1 MAHSEDQ
8 LFMTANL
15 NLVGFALHKNYVT
28 QHNEGARARRHAA
41 LGGSAPCGLGLA
53 QARAHGTLA
62 HEWTM
67 KKNCCRSV
75 PLALDGLSHEL

>member
-1 MAHSEDQ
+1 
-8 LFMTANL
+8 MTANL

-41 LGGSAPCGLGLA
+41 LGGTVRAGVA

>member
-1 MAHSEDQ
+1 
-8 LFMTANL
+8 MTANL

-28 QHNEGARARRHAA
+28 QHNEGARARRHGMA
-41 LGGSAPCGLGLA
+41 LGGTVRAGAG
-53 QARAHGTLA
+53 ARAHGTLA

>member
-1 MAHSEDQ
+1 MDHSEDQ

-41 LGGSAPCGLGLA
+41 LGGTVRAGAGA
-53 QARAHGTLA
+53 QAWYFSARMD
-62 HEWTM
+62 HE
-67 KKNCCRSV
+67 K
-75 PLALDGLSHEL
+75 ELL